1 MTDVVEIANERR
13 AALAAELSRLD
24 FFLRMAEQL
33 VKDSRLESNRASAA
47 EDETAAEDEA
57 ATEDETAAED
67 ETATESTG
75 PAKVRPYSTD
85 TDGNGADAEREDLSV
100 RALKSGE
107 RVDKSR
113 AILNEPSP
121 DRPRGLGFF
130 HQKAT

>member
-33 VKDSRLESNRASAA
+33 EKDSRLESNRASAA
-47 EDETAAEDEA
+47 EDEA

-67 ETATESTG
+67 KTATESTG

-100 RALKSGE
+100 RELKSGE

-113 AILNEPSP
+113 AILNEPTP
-121 DRPRGLGFF
+121 DRQRGPGLFRRGP
-130 HQKAT
+130 A